1 LIVGALSRGS
11 LVAGL
16 AALALFVVMFMSWF
30 GDAGQAAEDAEEVR
44 RAAEILNVDAAP
56 TDDTTDTA
64 WQAFGWF
71 GLAILI
77 GAIGLGISFAVV
89 TYTRAS
95 VSLPIALSSTTAGAG
110 LLAVVYVFFR
120 ILNPPGDGEVDRE
133 VGLFLGLLASAGIA
147 LGGWLGMQ
155 DDPP

>member
-1 LIVGALSRGS
+1 MGALSRGS
-11 LVAGL
+11 LVAGISG
-16 AALALFVVMFMSWF
+16 LALFVVMFMSWF
-30 GDAGQAAEDAEEVR
+30 GDAGSAAKDAEQTRQAAE
-44 RAAEILNVDAAP
+44 LFGVDPGP
-56 TDDTTDTA
+56 TPDTTETA

-77 GAIGLGISFAVV
+77 VALGLGIAFAVV
-89 TYTRAS
+89 TYTGAS
-95 VSLPIALSSTTAGAG
+95 VSLPIALSSTTTGAG
-110 LLAVVYVFFR
+110 LLALVYVFFR

-133 VGLFLGLLASAGIA
+133 IGLFLGLLASAGIA